1 MLLLPPSPWQE
12 NAQGEGRDMNN
23 PAENLIRLNG
33 ISKSFYG
40 VEVLKDI
47 DLEFKT
53 GEVHVVCGE
62 NGAGK
67 STLMKIIAGLYKPSR
82 GTMSIDGQA
91 AVFASTNDSEKAG
104 IAIVYQ
110 ELSLCPTTSIAE
122 NIFLNREYGKIFID
136 KQKMAANA
144 KVYLDYIGLKVNP
157 NILVQQLSIAE
168 MQMVQIAK
176 ALSQNA
182 KFIILDEPCSSLTQ
196 DESNTLFALM
206 RNLKEKGVGFIYI
219 DHRIENIQKI
229 ADKVT
234 VLRDGLFVGT
244 LDGSQADRDTIIN
257 MMVGRQLSQLFSKTG
272 IPLGRE
278 LVRVENISNRRI
290 HDVSFSVRAGE
301 VFGLGGMVG
310 AGRSEII
317 RAIFGADSIESNGK
331 IVIDGKVIKRNSPIK
346 SIRNGIGY
354 VPEDRK
360 LQSLVVKKN
369 PVFNILLAFFD
380 LINKGAFINDKKGS
394 QAAQKQIDSLRIK
407 ISARNMEVAELS
419 GGNQQKVV
427 LAKWLLNHNL
437 KVLLLDEPT
446 RGVDV
451 GVKAEIYRLINDLAI
466 KGVAIVL
473 VTSELPEL
481 IGLSD
486 RIAVIKNGSIAGI
499 LEKEDFTQ
507 EKVMNLGI

>member
-1 MLLLPPSPWQE
+1 
-12 NAQGEGRDMNN
+12 MNT
-23 PAENLIRLNG
+23 PAESVIQLKG

-53 GEVHVVCGE
+53 GEVHSVCGE

-67 STLMKIIAGLYKPSR
+67 STLMKIIAGLYTPSK
-82 GTMSIDGQA
+82 GTLRIDGR
-91 AVFASTNDSEKAG
+91 AVTFTSTNDSEKAG

-122 NIFLNREYGKIFID
+122 NIFLNREYGKVFVD
-136 KQKMAANA
+136 KRKMTTNA
-144 KVYLDYIGLKVNP
+144 KIYLDSIGLKINP
-157 NILVQQLSIAE
+157 NVLVQQLSIAE

-176 ALSQNA
+176 AVSQNA
-182 KFIILDEPCSSLTQ
+182 KFIIMDEPCSSLTQ
-196 DESNTLFALM
+196 DESDTLFTLM
-206 RNLKEKGVGFIYI
+206 NNLKEKGVGFIYI

-234 VLRDGLFVGT
+234 VLRDGLLVGT
-244 LDGSQADRDTIIN
+244 LDVSQADRDTIIH
-257 MMVGRQLSQLFSKTG
+257 MMVGRQLSQLYIKTNV
-272 IPLGRE
+272 PADRE
-278 LVRVENISNRRI
+278 ILKVENISNRRL
-290 HDVSFSVRAGE
+290 HNVSFSVRAGE

-317 RAIFGADSIESNGK
+317 RAIFGADDIEANGR
-331 IVIDGKVIKRNSPIK
+331 ITIDGKAIMRINPIR

-360 LQSLVVKKN
+360 LQSLVLKKS
-369 PVFNILLAFFD
+369 PAYNIVLAFFD
-380 LINKGAFINDKKGS
+380 LINKGVFVNDKKGS
-394 QAAQKQIDSLRIK
+394 AAAQKQIGSLKIK
-407 ISARNMEVAELS
+407 ILARNTEVAELS

-451 GVKAEIYRLINDLAI
+451 GVKAEIYRLINDLAMQ
-466 KGVAIVL
+466 GVAIVL

-486 RIAVIKNGSIAGI
+486 RIAVIKNGSIAGT
-499 LEKEDFTQ
+499 LVKEEFTQ
-507 EKVMNLGI
+507 EKIMHLGV